1 MQGRYMYYERVVESW
16 SASRFFCF
24 FICCI
29 LRVHLSKICR
39 QLWFN
44 LMAFLSSFFNTKMEE
59 SVVVLF
65 IMVYIT
71 SGKCQLK
78 MKLILCMHFILFLH
92 LPMVAISN
100 NTTPKLH
107 LSLEKKKEEKKTHKL
122 FQELNDWNIL
132 ITSLLV
138 LSLLWQ
144 EIKLPKKIFLKTH
157 IRNKLCYGKVLRK
170 MFHLNVNAIGFHSS

>member
-1 MQGRYMYYERVVESW
+1 MSVKNETYSLY
-16 SASRFFCF
+16 AF
-24 FICCI
+24 
-29 LRVHLSKICR
+29 HLVFALTHGGNLKQYDSK
-39 QLWFN
+39 
-44 LMAFLSSFFNTKMEE
+44 
-59 SVVVLF
+59 
-65 IMVYIT
+65 
-71 SGKCQLK
+71 
-78 MKLILCMHFILFLH
+78 
-92 LPMVAISN
+92 
-100 NTTPKLH
+100 TPPVIRK
-107 LSLEKKKEEKKTHKL
+107 KKKEEKKTHKL